1 MDRDEITRSDFPMAP
16 DGYERR
22 SVDAHLLAVAAFV
35 DALRVRVDALGVEIE
50 ALRGGGLDPGQPAP
64 GGDRPEPTE
73 ATTGP
78 VDPPPDGNTE
88 GQELSDDPVSAR
100 LAASKLHL
108 DGLGRDEIVG
118 RIVAGYRLDDPEG
131 LVDEVIEGLS

>member
-1 MDRDEITRSDFPMAP
+1 
-16 DGYERR
+16 
-22 SVDAHLLAVAAFV
+22 VDSA
-35 DALRVRVDALGVEIE
+35 
-50 ALRGGGLDPGQPAP
+50 
-64 GGDRPEPTE
+64 
-73 ATTGP
+73 
-78 VDPPPDGNTE
+78 PDGNTE

>member
-1 MDRDEITRSDFPMAP
+1 
-16 DGYERR
+16 
-22 SVDAHLLAVAAFV
+22 
-35 DALRVRVDALGVEIE
+35 
-50 ALRGGGLDPGQPAP
+50 
-64 GGDRPEPTE
+64 
-73 ATTGP
+73 
-78 VDPPPDGNTE
+78 
-88 GQELSDDPVSAR
+88 